1 MQKAFENFQYYSAN
15 KMFEGETF
23 FKSILYKTLV
33 SQTLEATDEVVS
45 IFGCQ
50 VMRVAL
56 DKNEP

>member
-1 MQKAFENFQYYSAN
+1 
-15 KMFEGETF
+15 MFEGETF

-56 DKNEP
+56 DKNEPWSSFPALVTPTS